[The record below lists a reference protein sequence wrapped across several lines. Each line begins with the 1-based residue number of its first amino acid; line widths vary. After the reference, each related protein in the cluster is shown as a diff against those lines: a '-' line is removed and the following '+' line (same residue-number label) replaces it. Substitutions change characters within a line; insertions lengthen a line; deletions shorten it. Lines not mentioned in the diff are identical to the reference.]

1 MSGHLI
7 YIFMKRG
14 LNMFLIAPL
23 ATFMCME
30 KKFHYIKMTMSVI
43 SCVLLNSY
51 IFISTS

>member
-30 KKFHYIKMTMSVI
+30 KS
-43 SCVLLNSY
+43 
-51 IFISTS
+51 FITLK